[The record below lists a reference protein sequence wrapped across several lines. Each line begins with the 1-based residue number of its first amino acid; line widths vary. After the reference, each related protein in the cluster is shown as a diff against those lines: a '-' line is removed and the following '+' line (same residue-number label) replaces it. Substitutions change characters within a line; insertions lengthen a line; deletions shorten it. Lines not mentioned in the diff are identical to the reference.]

1 MRQIIIILGLFFSI
15 NGLFGQ
21 SQSSFWVYNQS
32 YFYSKTDF
40 NKIDS
45 FPLWNYSLDT
55 NIIAKNKESTRPIGK
70 ITFWRIKPL
79 DDGISLEINNQLWTP
94 TISYEIFN
102 MRDSAFC
109 LKQSHLTR
117 MLSSCVPPNVGGD
130 IFIIGSFIF
139 FNREVCLS
147 CAKYDNGQDYCRPI
161 IRQIVDKVDKSKV
174 ESLAEIVGQFIIEPG
189 KL

>member
-1 MRQIIIILGLFFSI
+1 MRQIIIILGLVISI

-21 SQSSFWVYNQS
+21 SHSPFLVDNQT
-32 YFYSKTDF
+32 YFYAKTDY

-45 FPLWNYSLDT
+45 LSLWNYSLDT
-55 NIIAKNKESTRPIGK
+55 NCIAKYNESSIPIGK

-79 DDGISLEINNQLWTP
+79 DDGISLKIYNQLWTP
-94 TISYEIFN
+94 RISYEIFN
-102 MRDSAFC
+102 LRDSAFC
-109 LKQSHLTR
+109 LKQSRQTR

-139 FNREVCLS
+139 FNRDVCLD
-147 CAKYDNGQDYCRPI
+147 CTKYDNGQDYCRPI

-174 ESLAEIVGQFIIEPG
+174 ESLDEIVGQFIIKPG

>member
-1 MRQIIIILGLFFSI
+1 MRQIIIIFGLFFLL

-21 SQSSFWVYNQS
+21 SQSSFLTYNQS
-32 YFYSKTDF
+32 YFYSKTDY

-45 FPLWNYSLDT
+45 LSLWNYSLDT
-55 NIIAKNKESTRPIGK
+55 NYIAQYKESIRPIGK

-79 DDGISLEINNQLWTP
+79 DDGISLKIYNQIWTP

-109 LKQSHLTR
+109 LKQSHQTR
-117 MLSSCVPPNVGGD
+117 MLSSCVPSNVGGD

-139 FNREVCLS
+139 FNRNVCVS
-147 CAKYDNGQDYCRPI
+147 CTKYDSGQDYCRPI
-161 IRQIVDKVDKSKV
+161 IRQIVDKVDKSKI
-174 ESLAEIVGQFIIEPG
+174 ESLAEIVRQFIIKPG